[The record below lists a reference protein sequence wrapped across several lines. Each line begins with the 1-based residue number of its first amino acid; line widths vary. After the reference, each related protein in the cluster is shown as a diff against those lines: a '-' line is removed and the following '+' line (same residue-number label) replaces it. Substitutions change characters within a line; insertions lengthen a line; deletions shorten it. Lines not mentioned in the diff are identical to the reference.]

1 MDSPFCSLIS
11 GATAGLAVD
20 LGLYP
25 LDTLKTR
32 LQSHEGF
39 QKSGGFRSLY
49 RGMSSVALGSAPG
62 SALFFLTYTT
72 LDSYWHC
79 ESSWCDAAR
88 ACCGEFAACLVRVPT
103 EVVKQNAQVSSKR
116 SALKI
121 TVDLWRQSGFRA
133 FYRGFTTTLAREI
146 PFAFVEYPLWEYLKK
161 RIAKDNQ
168 RATPIQSAFCGSIA
182 GVVAAGLTTPLDVA
196 KTRIMLSTQQ
206 LSMLQVLVQIA
217 QRDGYCSLFA
227 GIAPRCAWMGI
238 GGYIYF
244 FAYEQAMH
252 MMRTQN
258 ASSFRISSVQGRT
271 FSSNKSGVDVTFK
284 IASGDF
290 TVKDAPIGDTILD
303 VVINN
308 DVPIEGYGACEG
320 TLACSTC
327 HVILEPEHFE
337 RCGKIS
343 ENELDIL
350 DYASQLY
357 DRSRLGCQVKII
369 EADKPAITLTVPS
382 ERRDART
389 I

>member
-1 MDSPFCSLIS
+1 MDSPFYSLIS

-49 RGMSSVALGSAPG
+49 RGMSSVALGSAPS
-62 SALFFLTYTT
+62 SALFFLTYST

-103 EVVKQNAQVSSKR
+103 EVVKQNAQVSSER

-121 TVDLWRQSGFRA
+121 TVDLWQQSGFRA
-133 FYRGFTTTLAREI
+133 FYRGFSTTLAREI

-182 GVVAAGLTTPLDVA
+182 GVIAAGLVFVFRVVECLN
-196 KTRIMLSTQQ
+196 TQ
-206 LSMLQVLVQIA
+206 
-217 QRDGYCSLFA
+217 F
-227 GIAPRCAWMGI
+227 
-238 GGYIYF
+238 
-244 FAYEQAMH
+244 
-252 MMRTQN
+252 
-258 ASSFRISSVQGRT
+258 
-271 FSSNKSGVDVTFK
+271 SGVDVTFK

-350 DYASQLY
+350 DYASQLH
-357 DRSRLGCQVKII
+357 DRSRLGCQVKLT

-382 ERRDART
+382 ERRDVRT